1 MSSNIDLLLINASPR
16 PKGTSAMLL
25 ERIRNRIGGQLVHL
39 YKEDLGELAGL
50 MAKSLRIVIS
60 GPCYINS
67 FPGRVT
73 ELLEEAAMINPLFSP
88 KLYGIINGGMPYIH
102 THVSGLEHLQLFCQ
116 ATDYTWQGGFVL
128 GGGAM
133 LDGAQL
139 EKHLRAR
146 RIVPAFD
153 QFVDHIAKGTA
164 SSDELYLN
172 SQTGFSPIMTHVLAR
187 LLSWRVKRS
196 LKKQGITLQRKNKA

>member
-1 MSSNIDLLLINASPR
+1 
-16 PKGTSAMLL
+16 MLL
-25 ERIRNRIGGQLVHL
+25 ERIHNRLGGQLVHL
-39 YKEDLGELAGL
+39 YTEDLGELAGL

-73 ELLEEAAMINPLFSP
+73 ALLEEAAMINPLFSP

-133 LDGAQL
+133 LDGAPL

-153 QFVDHIAKGTA
+153 QFVDHIARATL
-164 SSDELYLN
+164 SPDELYLT
-172 SQTGFSPIMTHVLAR
+172 SQTGFSPLITHIMAW
-187 LLSWRVKRS
+187 LLSWRVRRS
-196 LKKQGITLQRKNKA
+196 LKKHGVSLRRNKQG